1 MTKLRIILTLITIV
15 VVIIFGTIFGL
26 YAKGYRFD
34 KDLLKFI
41 PHGILVVES
50 EPKAAQVY
58 IDGEFETATDATIR
72 LAPGTYDISVQKEG
86 FITWNKRIT
95 IEVEEVTEADIQL
108 FRSTPSLTAITFSGV
123 TSPVATDDFTKIA
136 YSIEVDSNTSTEKS
150 GLWVMETVNLPL
162 GFAKDPK
169 RITDG
174 KLENSSWQWSPDG
187 QDILLTTLT
196 GMYLLDAGTFTPQN
210 QRVNVVSQKKE
221 ILASWETKK
230 LRKLNA
236 KVSSLP
242 NTLQSLFLTGV
253 ESISFSP
260 DEKKVLYTASSSAT
274 IPEGLI
280 KPIPGASTQKQ
291 ERDIKVGNTYVYDI
305 KEDQNFLISSG
316 DRKEERVAWFPTS
329 NHLVV
334 AKEDKVYI
342 TDMDGTNN
350 QTVFAGTYNVP
361 NAFPTLNKDRI
372 LVLTNLG
379 AFDEIPN
386 IYSISLK

>member
-1 MTKLRIILTLITIV
+1 MTKLRVTLTLITIMV
-15 VVIIFGTIFGL
+15 MLTFGTLFGL

-86 FITWNKRIT
+86 FITWNKRVT

-123 TSPVATDDFTKIA
+123 ISPVATGDYTKIA
-136 YSIEVDSNTSTEKS
+136 YSIEVDKTETEKA

-174 KLENSSWQWSPDG
+174 NLTNASWEWSPNG
-187 QDILLTTLT
+187 QEILLTTPL
-196 GMYLLDAGTFTPQN
+196 GIYLLDAGTFTPQN
-210 QRVNVVSQKKE
+210 QRVNVLSQKEE
-221 ILASWETKK
+221 ILASWETEK

-236 KVSSLP
+236 KVRNMP
-242 NTLQSLFLTGV
+242 NTLQDLFLNRV

-260 DEKKVLYTASSSAT
+260 DEKKVLYTASSSAI
-274 IPEGLI
+274 IPENLI

-291 ERDIKVGNTYVYDI
+291 ERDIKVGHTYVYDI
-305 KEDQNFLISSG
+305 KEDQNFLLSTGS
-316 DRKEERVAWFPTS
+316 KEERIAWFPSS

-334 AKEDKVYI
+334 AKKDKVYI
-342 TDMDGTNN
+342 SDLDGTNN
-350 QTVFAGTYNVP
+350 QTVFAGAYSIP
-361 NAFPTLNKDRI
+361 NAFPTLNKDR
-372 LVLTNLG
+372 LFVLTNLG
-379 AFDEIPN
+379 AFGEIPN
-386 IYSISLK
+386 LYSISLK